1 MMSQRVEVLCPFSM
15 FDHFQN
21 LGPMKTPDSLISAKG
36 IPHPLSQSSEGKVA
50 HSGSRGRR
58 TASSVRGR
66 DTLPP
71 HGNSTPQ
78 GQKSSIIPSSLEIV
92 PPGLRYGLYG
102 EYSPEA
108 KSGIFLVRAFSCKSC
123 CVKSINQF
131 CYHPSVVEYSSEK
144 LNEIE
149 TVTIL

>member
-1 MMSQRVEVLCPFSM
+1 MILGDQGLHHRRWTEIIQGPWAQTGSLVWWARGLRYSVHSPCLITFRIWVLWKHQTLS
-15 FDHFQN
+15 
-21 LGPMKTPDSLISAKG
+21 SLLRESH
-36 IPHPLSQSSEGKVA
+36 IPCQSSEGKVA
-50 HSGSRGRR
+50 HFSGSRGRR

-92 PPGLRYGLYG
+92 PPGLRYGHYG

-108 KSGIFLVRAFSCKSC
+108 KSGIFLVRAFPCK
-123 CVKSINQF
+123 
-131 CYHPSVVEYSSEK
+131 
-144 LNEIE
+144 
-149 TVTIL
+149 